1 MELGSWPQ
9 LPLTIPARVSSSF
22 LGLELSQGLPF
33 LDHIQDHYALQ
44 FKVGFFVFF
53 FLHPLHQCGPFY
65 CPQRPE
71 VGDHSHY
78 HP

>member
-53 FLHPLHQCGPFY
+53 FPPSPASVWSILLP
-65 CPQRPE
+65 
-71 VGDHSHY
+71 SKT
-78 HP
+78 